1 MQSLPLAWL
10 VTVLATIAAFTL
22 MRSGRA
28 PRPARLLLSGFLACL
43 AIVAAL
49 LGARLSFDARWAAR
63 VQPAVAVMV
72 APLAYLGFRALT
84 QDDRTEWR
92 RMLLRHAAPIVVCQL
107 AILGGTGL
115 DDVIVLGVTG
125 LYLTRMA
132 TLLALPADSFINVP
146 PHALAMVRAA
156 LSATLA
162 LLALIVTTDSLILA
176 AAILGGDAAVLRFL
190 SGASGLLTA
199 VVLAAALIGAPMVLR
214 AVTHAGAGPKDT
226 GAPSDADRA
235 LLAAM
240 DALMTEK
247 NAWRDSNL
255 TLSRTARRL
264 GVPARDVSNA
274 ANRCAGENF
283 SRYINGHRIRRAQEL
298 LRETD
303 LPITE
308 VMFES
313 GFVSKS
319 SFNTEFRRI
328 VGQTP
333 SGFRAGAGAD

>member
-1 MQSLPLAWL
+1 
-10 VTVLATIAAFTL
+10 
-22 MRSGRA
+22 
-28 PRPARLLLSGFLACL
+28 
-43 AIVAAL
+43 
-49 LGARLSFDARWAAR
+49 
-63 VQPAVAVMV
+63 
-72 APLAYLGFRALT
+72 
-84 QDDRTEWR
+84 
-92 RMLLRHAAPIVVCQL
+92 
-107 AILGGTGL
+107 
-115 DDVIVLGVTG
+115 
-125 LYLTRMA
+125 MA
-132 TLLALPADSFINVP
+132 TLLALPADTFINVP

-176 AAILGGDAAVLRFL
+176 AAMLGGDAAVLRFL
-190 SGASGLLTA
+190 SGASGVLTA
-199 VVLAAALIGAPMVLR
+199 VVLVAALIGAPMVLR
-214 AVTHAGAGPKDT
+214 AVTDAGAGPNDT

-240 DALMTEK
+240 DSLMTEK
-247 NAWRDSNL
+247 NAYRDSNL

-264 GVPARDVSNA
+264 GVPARDVSGA
-274 ANRCAGENF
+274 ANRCAGVNF
-283 SRYINGHRIRRAQEL
+283 SRYINGHRIRHAQEL

-319 SFNTEFRRI
+319 SFNTEFRRV

-333 SGFRAGAGAD
+333 SGFRAGEGAD